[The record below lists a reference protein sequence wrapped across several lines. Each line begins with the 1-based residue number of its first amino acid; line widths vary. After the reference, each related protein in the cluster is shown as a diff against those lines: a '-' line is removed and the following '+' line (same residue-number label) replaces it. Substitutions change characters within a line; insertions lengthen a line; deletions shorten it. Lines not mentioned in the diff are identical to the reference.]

1 MSNSTLSD
9 PPTGHLSDPDCVSD
23 QCIHQVYNHERKG
36 KKSVRG
42 WRGKKSIRQ
51 VRGGDKDQRG

>member
-9 PPTGHLSDPDCVSD
+9 PPTGHLSDPDFVSD

-51 VRGGDKDQRG
+51 VRGGR